1 MVSRVPWVR
10 RAELLHSDAAPN
22 MSAAQ
27 HDQLVSG
34 LDWCHAHN
42 KIVTCSHDRNAFVFT
57 LDESTDKWTAGLVLL
72 RLTRGCTGAWWSPD
86 GAHAVC

>member
-1 MVSRVPWVR
+1 
-10 RAELLHSDAAPN
+10 

-57 LDESTDKWTAGLVLL
+57 LDESRVIWITVSRSISSNFHFDLKL
-72 RLTRGCTGAWWSPD
+72 
-86 GAHAVC
+86 